1 MNQTKESKY
10 CTVKFE
16 TTSCCY
22 GFFLRKYFV
31 KSNLCASHACV
42 VLFNSVKLSGGQST
56 KVQLFRLQKVV
67 YSLEKLFDC
76 DSFRSLPRTDWK
88 STQIRNCSPC
98 EGLSWLLSCPV
109 HCSSKILFWF
119 PLGILFLCKRCVL
132 CQFPQPCSNLSLV
145 CIVGQAKMGW
155 QHLPCFISN
164 NNFP

>member
-22 GFFLRKYFV
+22 GFFLQKYFV

-76 DSFRSLPRTDWK
+76 DSFRSLPRID
-88 STQIRNCSPC
+88 
-98 EGLSWLLSCPV
+98 
-109 HCSSKILFWF
+109 
-119 PLGILFLCKRCVL
+119 
-132 CQFPQPCSNLSLV
+132 
-145 CIVGQAKMGW
+145 
-155 QHLPCFISN
+155 
-164 NNFP
+164 